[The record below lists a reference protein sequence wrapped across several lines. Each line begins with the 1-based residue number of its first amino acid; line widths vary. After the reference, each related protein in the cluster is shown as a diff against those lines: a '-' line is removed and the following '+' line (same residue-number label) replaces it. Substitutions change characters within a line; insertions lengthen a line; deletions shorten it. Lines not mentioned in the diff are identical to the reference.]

1 MKRGDTM
8 NRGSMKNLMAGSV
21 KTLMAGL
28 SSKRLD
34 NTPLLKRPLVQAQQ
48 MRCLALISH
57 NNMKG
62 ARRGHSSPLPLPTLT
77 IFRSLQAR

>member
-1 MKRGDTM
+1 M

-28 SSKRLD
+28 SSKRLGESAG

-62 ARRGHSSPLPLPTLT
+62 ARRGHSSPLPLSTLT